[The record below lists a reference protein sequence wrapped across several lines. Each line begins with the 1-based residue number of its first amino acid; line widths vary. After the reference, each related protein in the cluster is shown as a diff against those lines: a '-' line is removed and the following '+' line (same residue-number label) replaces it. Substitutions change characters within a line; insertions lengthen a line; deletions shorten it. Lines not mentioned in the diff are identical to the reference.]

1 MKPFKVLYN
10 LLQPFKIQVALNILF
25 NAFYAIFNL
34 FSLYAII
41 PILKTIFVEESN
53 LEQFTQAPELKLE
66 SEAILQWANY
76 TITEQIRIYGK
87 EQALVYFCAF
97 IVSMFILKNVSHYF
111 SKFFLA
117 PIKVGVVKNL
127 RQSIYKKIINLH
139 LGFFSNERKGNI
151 LSKITNDVIEVEVSS
166 ASFVEIIFREPLSF
180 IVLFSTLLLMSWKLT
195 LFVFVMLPISGL
207 LISLVSNKLKKR
219 SRKGQA
225 KLGELISI
233 IEETLGGLRI
243 IKAFN
248 SERYKSTQFQREN
261 QEYFRL
267 MVRLYRLEYLAQPFT
282 EILGVFAL
290 ITILW
295 YGGQLVLQDSLMRGE
310 DFIFYLVAFSQMIP
324 PAKSIIESYFRIQK
338 GMASYERIQEILD
351 AENTIVSKNG
361 STQLSG
367 FQNSIVYKNVSF
379 AYETDLVLN
388 NINLSITK
396 GETVAL
402 VGASGGGKSTLV
414 DLLPRFYDTQSG
426 EILIDGTN
434 IKQAELQSVRA
445 LFGIVSQESILFND
459 SVTNNIALGDIRPDI
474 NRVKEAARI
483 ANATEFIEQL
493 EFGYDTLIGDRGSK
507 LSGGQR
513 QRLSIARAVYKNP
526 PILILD
532 EATSALDNESEK
544 LVQDALNKLMKSRT
558 SIVIAHRLST
568 VQNADK
574 IYVIDQGAIAEQGT
588 HFELLEQN
596 GTYKKLYDLSEL
608 K

>member
-207 LISLVSNKLKKR
+207 LISLVSNNLKKR

-367 FQNSIVYKNVSF
+367 FHNSIEYKNVSF

-426 EILIDGTN
+426 EILIDGTD

-574 IYVIDQGAIAEQGT
+574 IYVIDQGSIAEQGT

>member
-367 FQNSIVYKNVSF
+367 FHNSIEYKNVSF

-426 EILIDGTN
+426 EILIDGTD

-574 IYVIDQGAIAEQGT
+574 IYVIDQGSIAEQGT

>member
-53 LEQFTQAPELKLE
+53 LEQFTKAPELKLE

-367 FQNSIVYKNVSF
+367 FQNSIEYKNVSF

-426 EILIDGTN
+426 EILIDGTD